1 MVARSWYNAC
11 IPLKGMKGRVLL
23 IIVNKMH
30 NKIVDSVALIL
41 VIVGGLNWGLI
52 GLADINLVSMIFGIG
67 LIAKIVYILVG
78 LSAVYMA
85 AMAMKKMG

>member
-1 MVARSWYNAC
+1 
-11 IPLKGMKGRVLL
+11 MKGRVLL